1 MVALAFV
8 LRTVQKSKFLFE
20 LQNPSTL
27 IRQEERKLPKLVQA
41 VKNNL
46 KKKLEEVNLD
56 LELSEVIK
64 SYKIE
69 ILQNLM
75 QEQNFRIPLTS
86 TFNNQND

>member
-1 MVALAFV
+1 
-8 LRTVQKSKFLFE
+8 
-20 LQNPSTL
+20 
-27 IRQEERKLPKLVQA
+27 

-64 SYKIE
+64 SNKIE
-69 ILQNLM
+69 ILQNLI

-86 TFNNQND
+86 AFNNQND

>member
-1 MVALAFV
+1 
-8 LRTVQKSKFLFE
+8 
-20 LQNPSTL
+20 L
-27 IRQEERKLPKLVQA
+27 IKNEERKLPKLVQA

-64 SYKIE
+64 SNKIE

-86 TFNNQND
+86 AFNNQND

>member
-1 MVALAFV
+1 MI
-8 LRTVQKSKFLFE
+8 K
-20 LQNPSTL
+20 N
-27 IRQEERKLPKLVQA
+27 EERKLPKLVQA

-64 SYKIE
+64 SNKIE

-86 TFNNQND
+86 AFNNQND